1 MHRRKLATALQKHFD
16 GDARAC
22 RVVARQAGDLSDA
35 GTYRED
41 VCAALTPEL
50 VIEELE
56 DAPEDGD
63 VVERWNWWIGSLE
76 LAYGGYERYVVR
88 ADVVE

>member
-1 MHRRKLATALQKHFD
+1 MHRRKLATALQEHFD
-16 GDARAC
+16 GDARSC

-41 VCAALTPEL
+41 AGEALTPEL
-50 VIEELE
+50 VIEQLG
-56 DAPEDGD
+56 DAPDDGD
-63 VVERWNWWIGSLE
+63 VVERWNWWIGALE